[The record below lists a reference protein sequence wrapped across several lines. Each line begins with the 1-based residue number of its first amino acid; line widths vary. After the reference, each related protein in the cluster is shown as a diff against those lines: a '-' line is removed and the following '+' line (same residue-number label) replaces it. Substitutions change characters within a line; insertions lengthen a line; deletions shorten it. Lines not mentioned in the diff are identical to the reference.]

1 MYKAMIVIDAEE
13 RFKSNK
19 SNLYGKL
26 TEESRKLVDE
36 DLLKK
41 VPRTLEEVSDDEF
54 AGMLF

>member
-1 MYKAMIVIDAEE
+1 MIVIDAEE